1 MEFLRG
7 LSFWDNKCTGV
18 ALVVIGSDDNVYIRL
33 DYCMVGTDLMLC
45 RNNAFLM
52 LKKESE
58 SLSFLFI

>member
-7 LSFWDNKCTGV
+7 LRFGDNKCTGV

-45 RNNAFLM
+45 TT
-52 LKKESE
+52 
-58 SLSFLFI
+58 LS